1 MGQVRY
7 VVVWL
12 EASTPSDPS
21 VKHCDRSSILPRE
34 IGMLARS
41 CPPIDSS
48 LAGMTTGFVEVSY
61 TEYPT
66 DPSVRMG
73 IMFRSRVS

>member
-1 MGQVRY
+1 M
-7 VVVWL
+7 VVWL
-12 EASTPSDPS
+12 QASTHSDPS
-21 VKHCDRSSILPRE
+21 VKHCDRPSIPPRE
-34 IGMLARS
+34 IGMVARR
-41 CPPIDSS
+41 CPPIDSRFS
-48 LAGMTTGFVEVSY
+48 GDDDMFRKELY